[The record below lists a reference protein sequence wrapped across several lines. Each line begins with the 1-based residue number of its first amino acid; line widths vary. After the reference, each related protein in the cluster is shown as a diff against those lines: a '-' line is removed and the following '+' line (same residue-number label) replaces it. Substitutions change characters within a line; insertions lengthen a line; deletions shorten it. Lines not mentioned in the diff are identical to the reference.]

1 MVDVFLSCLYN
12 GSGGDG
18 MYRVK
23 QHVKA
28 RMFVIQDEHKK
39 QVFEEVYEYF
49 IKELTFRIKE
59 GMLDGYVRPYKI
71 YIDVDLLG
79 VYGLGLVTDS
89 SLRHYLEEK
98 GVPVLDIGWE
108 RVRYDWE
115 MSSGTVTEWLND
127 LHEFYIE
134 IDMIKIWDLALERE

>member
-1 MVDVFLSCLYN
+1 
-12 GSGGDG
+12 

-39 QVFEEVYEYF
+39 QIFEDVYEHF
-49 IKELTFRIKE
+49 IGELTFRIKN
-59 GMLDGYVRPYKI
+59 GILDGELQPYKI

-79 VYGLGLVTDS
+79 AYGLQLVTDL

-115 MSSGTVTEWLND
+115 MSSGTITEWLTE

-134 IDMIKIWDLALERE
+134 VDMNKIWALNEER

>member
-1 MVDVFLSCLYN
+1 
-12 GSGGDG
+12 

-23 QHVKA
+23 QQVKA
-28 RMFVIQDEHKK
+28 RMFVIQDERKK

-49 IKELTFRIKE
+49 IKELTFRIKV
-59 GMLDGYVRPYKI
+59 GMLDGCVEPYKI
-71 YIDVDLLG
+71 FIDVDLLG
-79 VYGLGLVTDS
+79 VYGLQLVTDF

-108 RVRYDWE
+108 RVRYDLNT
-115 MSSGTVTEWLND
+115 SDGTITEWLTE

-134 IDMIKIWDLALERE
+134 IDMIKIWALERE

>member
-1 MVDVFLSCLYN
+1 
-12 GSGGDG
+12 

-23 QHVKA
+23 QQVKE
-28 RMFVIQDEHKK
+28 RMKFIQDERKR

-49 IKELTFRIKE
+49 IGELTFRIKT
-59 GMLDGYVRPYKI
+59 GILDGRIEPYKI
-71 YIDVDLLG
+71 FIDVDLLG
-79 VYGLGLVTDS
+79 VYGLQLVTDF

-108 RVRYDWE
+108 RVRYDLNT
-115 MSSGTVTEWLND
+115 SDGTITEWLTE

-134 IDMIKIWDLALERE
+134 VDMIKIWDLALERE

>member
-1 MVDVFLSCLYN
+1 
-12 GSGGDG
+12 

-39 QVFEEVYEYF
+39 QIFEEVYEYF
-49 IKELTFRIKE
+49 IKELTYRIKV
-59 GMLDGYVRPYKI
+59 GMLDGVLESYKI
-71 YIDVDLLG
+71 YVDVDLLG
-79 VYGLGLVTDS
+79 VYGMGLVYDF
-89 SLRHYLEEK
+89 SLQKYLEEK

-108 RVRYDWE
+108 RVRYDLNT
-115 MSSGTVTEWLND
+115 SDGTISEWLTE

-134 IDMIKIWDLALERE
+134 IDMIKIWALERE

>member
-1 MVDVFLSCLYN
+1 
-12 GSGGDG
+12 

-39 QVFEEVYEYF
+39 QVFEDVYEHF
-49 IKELTFRIKE
+49 IGELTFRIKN
-59 GMLDGYVRPYKI
+59 GILDGELQPYKI

-79 VYGLGLVTDS
+79 AYGLQLVTDL

-98 GVPVLDIGWE
+98 GVPVLDIGCE

-115 MSSGTVTEWLND
+115 MSSGTITEWLTE

-134 IDMIKIWDLALERE
+134 VDMIKIWDLALERE

>member
-1 MVDVFLSCLYN
+1 
-12 GSGGDG
+12 

-39 QVFEEVYEYF
+39 QIFEEVYEYF
-49 IKELTFRIKE
+49 IKELTYRIKV
-59 GMLDGYVRPYKI
+59 GMLDGVLESYKI
-71 YIDVDLLG
+71 YVDVDLLG
-79 VYGLGLVTDS
+79 VYGMCLVYDF
-89 SLRHYLEEK
+89 SLQKYLEEK

-108 RVRYDWE
+108 RVRYDLNT
-115 MSSGTVTEWLND
+115 SDGTITEWLTE

-134 IDMIKIWDLALERE
+134 IDMIKIWALERE

>member
-1 MVDVFLSCLYN
+1 
-12 GSGGDG
+12 

-39 QVFEEVYEYF
+39 QTFEEVYEHF
-49 IKELTFRIKE
+49 IKELTYRIKV
-59 GMLDGYVRPYKI
+59 GMLDGVLEPYKI

-79 VYGLGLVTDS
+79 AYGLELVTDL

-115 MSSGTVTEWLND
+115 MSSGTITEWLTE

-134 IDMIKIWDLALERE
+134 VDMSKIWALNEER

>member
-1 MVDVFLSCLYN
+1 
-12 GSGGDG
+12 

-28 RMFVIQDEHKK
+28 RMHVIQDEHKR
-39 QVFEEVYEYF
+39 QALEEVYEHL
-49 IKELTFRIKE
+49 IKELTFRIKV
-59 GMLDGYVRPYKI
+59 GILDGVLEPYKF

-79 VYGLGLVTDS
+79 IYGMGLVYDL

-98 GVPVLDIGWE
+98 GVPVLDVGWE
-108 RVRYDWE
+108 RVRYDWQTPDG
-115 MSSGTVTEWLND
+115 MISEWLTE

-134 IDMIKIWDLALERE
+134 IDMVKIWALERE

>member
-1 MVDVFLSCLYN
+1 
-12 GSGGDG
+12 

-28 RMFVIQDEHKK
+28 RMFVIQDERKK

-49 IKELTFRIKE
+49 IKELTSRIKN
-59 GMLDGYVRPYKI
+59 GILDGELQPYKI
-71 YIDVDLLG
+71 FIDVDLLG
-79 VYGLGLVTDS
+79 IYGLQLVTDF

-98 GVPVLDIGWE
+98 GVPVLDVGWE

-115 MSSGTVTEWLND
+115 TSSGTVSEWLND

-134 IDMIKIWDLALERE
+134 INMIKIWDLALERE

>member
-1 MVDVFLSCLYN
+1 
-12 GSGGDG
+12 

-39 QVFEEVYEYF
+39 QIFEEVYEYF
-49 IKELTFRIKE
+49 IKELTYRIKV
-59 GMLDGYVRPYKI
+59 GMLDGVLEPYKI

-79 VYGLGLVTDS
+79 VYGMGLVYDF
-89 SLRHYLEEK
+89 SLQKYLEEK

-108 RVRYDWE
+108 RVRYDLNT
-115 MSSGTVTEWLND
+115 SDGTITEWLTE

-134 IDMIKIWDLALERE
+134 IDMIKIWALERE

>member
-1 MVDVFLSCLYN
+1 
-12 GSGGDG
+12 

-23 QHVKA
+23 QQVKE
-28 RMFVIQDEHKK
+28 RMKFIQNERKR
-39 QVFEEVYEYF
+39 QTFEEVYERF
-49 IKELTFRIKE
+49 IEELTFRIKV
-59 GMLDGYVRPYKI
+59 GMLDGCVEPYKI
-71 YIDVDLLG
+71 FIDIDLLG
-79 VYGLGLVTDS
+79 VYGLHLVTDF

-115 MSSGTVTEWLND
+115 TSDGTISEWLTE

-134 IDMIKIWDLALERE
+134 VDMIKIWDLALERE

>member
-1 MVDVFLSCLYN
+1 
-12 GSGGDG
+12 

-28 RMFVIQDEHKK
+28 RMFVIQDERKK
-39 QVFEEVYEYF
+39 KTFEEVYEKF
-49 IKELTFRIKE
+49 IEELTFRIKV
-59 GMLDGYVRPYKI
+59 GMLDGCVEPYKI
-71 YIDVDLLG
+71 FIDVDLLG
-79 VYGLGLVTDS
+79 VYGLQLVTDF
-89 SLRHYLEEK
+89 SLRRYLEEK

-115 MSSGTVTEWLND
+115 TSDGTISEWLTE

-134 IDMIKIWDLALERE
+134 IDMIKIWALERE

>member
-1 MVDVFLSCLYN
+1 
-12 GSGGDG
+12 

-23 QHVKA
+23 QQVKA
-28 RMFVIQDEHKK
+28 RMFVIQDERKK

-49 IKELTFRIKE
+49 IKELTFRIKV
-59 GMLDGYVRPYKI
+59 GMLDGVLEPYKI

-79 VYGLGLVTDS
+79 IYGLQLVTDF
-89 SLRHYLEEK
+89 SLRRYLEEK

-108 RVRYDWE
+108 RVRYDLNT
-115 MSSGTVTEWLND
+115 SDGTITEWLTE

-134 IDMIKIWDLALERE
+134 VNMIKIWDLALERE

>member
-1 MVDVFLSCLYN
+1 
-12 GSGGDG
+12 

-23 QHVKA
+23 QQVKE
-28 RMFVIQDEHKK
+28 RMQFIQDERKK
-39 QVFEEVYEYF
+39 QTFEEVYEFF
-49 IKELTFRIKE
+49 IKDLTFRIKH
-59 GMLDGYVRPYKI
+59 GMLDGVLEPYKI
-71 YIDVDLLG
+71 YVDVDLLG
-79 VYGLGLVTDS
+79 IYGLQLVTDF

-115 MSSGTVTEWLND
+115 TSSGTTTEWLTE

>member
-1 MVDVFLSCLYN
+1 
-12 GSGGDG
+12 

-28 RMFVIQDEHKK
+28 RMFVIQDERKK
-39 QVFEEVYEYF
+39 QTLEEVYEYF
-49 IKELTFRIKE
+49 IKELTFRIKA
-59 GMLDGYVRPYKI
+59 GILDGYVKPYKI
-71 YIDVDLLG
+71 YVDVDLLG
-79 VYGLGLVTDS
+79 IYGLQLVTDF
-89 SLRHYLEEK
+89 SLKHYLEEK

-108 RVRYDWE
+108 RVRYDFNT
-115 MSSGTVTEWLND
+115 SDGAITEWLTE